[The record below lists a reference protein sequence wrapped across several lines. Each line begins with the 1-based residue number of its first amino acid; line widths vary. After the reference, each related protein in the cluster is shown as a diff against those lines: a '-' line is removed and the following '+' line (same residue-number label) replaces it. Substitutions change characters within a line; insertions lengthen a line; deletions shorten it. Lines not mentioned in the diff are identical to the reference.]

1 MEKVDLHIHTK
12 YSDGILSLEEV
23 LNDAKKNNITEL
35 SITDHDT
42 IINLKDYRDLKKKYG
57 INIIPGVEIS
67 TNKRGMHILGY
78 DITEFDQIEKFM
90 YNLKKINE
98 EKNIE
103 TIDILYKLGLDID
116 FERVKK
122 MAVLDVITY
131 KDIVKYIVKKG
142 YVDNPHDVY
151 KKYIGK
157 GAPAYVPSITLEP
170 KEVIELILNSNGI
183 PVLAH
188 PFLLDSNISLE
199 EEIISLIN
207 YGLEGIETIQPCM
220 TQKQILEYEYYAK
233 RFKLIR
239 TVGSDFHDYRNS
251 NLGIEVDDS
260 YLDKF
265 HDKVMKK
272 RRV

>member
-12 YSDGILSLEEV
+12 YSDGILSLEEA

-42 IINLKDYRDLKKKYG
+42 IINLKDYCNLKNKYG

-67 TNKRGMHILGY
+67 TNIKGMHILGY
-78 DITEFDQIEKFM
+78 DITEFDEIEKFM
-90 YNLKKINE
+90 YNLKKVNE

-116 FERVKK
+116 FERVKE
-122 MAVLDVITY
+122 MAVLDVVTY

-157 GAPAYVPSITLEP
+157 GAPAYVPSITLDP
-170 KEVIELILNSNGI
+170 KEVIKLILDSNGI

-188 PFLLDSNISLE
+188 PFLINSNINLE

-207 YGLEGIETIQPCM
+207 YGLEGIETIQPYM
-220 TQKQILEYEYYAK
+220 TEKQILEYEYYAK
-233 RFKLIR
+233 KFNLIR
-239 TVGSDFHDYRNS
+239 TVGTDFHDYRYS
-251 NLGIEVDDS
+251 NLGIEVDNS

-265 HDKVMKK
+265 HDKVLKK
-272 RRV
+272 TKG